1 MAKKKEKESS
11 TGSILTMVK
20 EGVKHLFSL
29 GSIVESFK
37 KKVEEIVD
45 RAIKQLISSL
55 LMLVGAKWEKQ
66 DVK

>member
-37 KKVEEIVD
+37 KKKEVVSE
-45 RAIKQLISSL
+45 
-55 LMLVGAKWEKQ
+55 EKQ
-66 DVK
+66 VEKTKEVEKVEKKAKPKKNE